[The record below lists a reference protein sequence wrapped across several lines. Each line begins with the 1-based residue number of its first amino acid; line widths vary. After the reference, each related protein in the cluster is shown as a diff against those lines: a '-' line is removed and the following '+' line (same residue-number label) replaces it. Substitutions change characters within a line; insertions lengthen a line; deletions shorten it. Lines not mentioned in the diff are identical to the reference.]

1 MTALTSK
8 TLLIST
14 VVIAGTL
21 YGATASAWGWGRAAA
36 ASCVAEKPYT
46 GSAMV
51 VTDNDGS
58 LVNYSQLETAYV
70 MCAVPDLSD
79 KQANLFTWL
88 GVYGESP
95 QGFGVSARAC
105 VKFWGYSGHQ
115 CGSWVNSYVTGN
127 YGMSVDLAIWSTYPG
142 DFKYLEIALPLSS
155 SGLSSGASK
164 FQGYAYN
171 Y

>member
-1 MTALTSK
+1 MNLLTSK
-8 TLLIST
+8 TLLITT
-14 VVIAGTL
+14 VIIAGTL
-21 YGATASAWGWGRAAA
+21 CGTTASAWGWGRAAA

-51 VTDNDGS
+51 VTDNDGN
-58 LVNYSQLETAYV
+58 LVNYSKLETAYV
-70 MCAVPDLSD
+70 TCAVPDLSD
-79 KQANLFTWL
+79 KQPNLFTWL

-95 QGFGVSARAC
+95 QGFGVTARAC
-105 VKFWGYSGHQ
+105 VKFWGYSGNR
-115 CGSWVNSYVTGN
+115 CGPWVISYAKGN
-127 YGMSVDLAIWSTYPG
+127 FGMSVDLTIWSTYSN

-155 SGLSSGASK
+155 SGLRSGASK